1 MTSIMPGLP
10 HGGAAIEKRLSA
22 GRVLFTIHLF
32 ALASAATPE
41 LFYSS
46 LLLRRCPASDL
57 KAFSQ
62 AVR

>member
-1 MTSIMPGLP
+1 MPGLP

-32 ALASAATPE
+32 ALASAAATPE